1 MKRILAGL
9 LCTAMLFPLLAGC
22 RSKSGEGAPAAFDG
36 DILKGWTIA
45 DASYELAPESG
56 YSSVLLKSGKGYL
69 STGRVQPAYRIM
81 EGRLETERFYS
92 SMETENYWRGL
103 FLTSDAM
110 QAENGE
116 TVTAEI
122 TAEVGSIAG
131 IAVGTDK
138 DLNNGFAAV
147 VHLAKQRVE
156 IMRVNAG
163 ILTPLENYQDGV
175 VTNSVHVETGGT
187 YQLAVTFEP
196 AGDSAYTMAVC
207 VDGIP
212 RLETTLSGYGVE
224 EGRGNQVSL
233 VVSDMK
239 ASIQNV
245 KIGEQAV
252 TLDALRPSAENP
264 QTVDESFKGTITS
277 DPFKVKS
284 RYLAFR
290 AGGGRDN
297 DNLKISLID
306 AKTEEVLL
314 TETGSGSEEMTR
326 RVWDME
332 AYKGRTCRVQV
343 VDNLK
348 SGHLNID
355 AFYATDEQP
364 LDTVFSLLSSQVGYS
379 MGAVKKAYVRAPETA
394 SFEPSSFTVRDF
406 ATGESVYEGRVRSR
420 GNYWES
426 AWWELDFSEF
436 DAPGRYEIQIGEGAN
451 ALTSTAFD
459 IGEEALVKA
468 SLLDTS
474 LNQLDLRRSPGK
486 LGWRDSS
493 TDELRELHA
502 QVMTVHTMLD
512 ILDTQYDRL
521 SDYNRARVLDNIE
534 FGLQYILKAQ
544 ERTDDPKTDGRF
556 IHDLYPS
563 QFSADKLRS
572 WFDTTYAMSAMA
584 RSLPVLRE
592 RDAALA
598 ESVKNAFD
606 VSFRMCVLR
615 PYYLPEEFDVEGP
628 GGLQGVESTIR
639 QFYYLREMS
648 WTFDSK
654 LRTRDKLMFLSA
666 CTYMAKAVGPSDT
679 RYLEQAKSLAKEIS
693 AQQYTDYKNPI
704 DGAFG
709 CFYEFENSDEAMM
722 LEWIQAFNLML
733 GNQTPTDLS
742 PYMDLLELAPN
753 DPDAA
758 MWMNTLKIYAD
769 GYVKPT
775 ADLTPLG
782 IYPIAAYNNAEQRG
796 VKFFQTL
803 SHGASSHFGFMGRNI
818 QKLARFFDD
827 AALQNLAQNNV
838 QFQAGL
844 NPGFPTGPEGTAW
857 KSYSLLYLIGS
868 RSFSGWFNGGAYTP
882 PIGSGFNGFSASTQ
896 FTVEMINQ
904 TPDLPLG
911 ILDESGGYQFNEDY
925 IPHGM
930 GYASGI
936 AAVDSPVKIPVET
949 RLAGQPIEA
958 EIRLSG
964 AASGTQKTGAD
975 GTAVLTGIRPGGVL
989 TLDISYQNQK
999 ITRTFSVIAGESAP
1013 VTVDF
1018 AESIDAELTVP
1029 ETLSGEGRGTLKLT
1043 NTGTAAVTV
1052 DVTLLADG
1060 ADLKESSRT
1069 LTLQPGKTA
1078 AVEISL
1084 TAGDKSKPYL
1094 VYAYLALPHH
1104 AQTVTGTGRIA

>member
-1 MKRILAGL
+1 MKRVLAGL
-9 LCTAMLFPLLAGC
+9 LCAAILTPVLAGC
-22 RSKSGEGAPAAFDG
+22 RSKSGEGVPAAFDG
-36 DILKGWTIA
+36 ETLKGWKIT
-45 DASYELAPESG
+45 DASYELVPENG
-56 YSSVLLKSGKGYL
+56 YAGTLLKSGRGYL
-69 STGRVQPAYRIM
+69 STGRVQPAYRITD
-81 EGRLETERFYS
+81 GRLETERLYS
-92 SMETENYWRGL
+92 AMETENYWRGL
-103 FLTSDAM
+103 FFTSDAM
-110 QAENGE
+110 QAEDGE
-116 TVTAEI
+116 TVTANI

-131 IAVGTDK
+131 IALGTDK

-147 VHLAKQRVE
+147 IHLAKQRVE

-163 ILTPLENYQDGV
+163 ILTPLETYQDGV

-187 YQLAVTFEP
+187 YTLSVTLRST
-196 AGDSAYTMAVC
+196 GDQAYTMTVS
-207 VDGIP
+207 VDGSK
-212 RLETTLSGYGVE
+212 RLETTLSGYGVG
-224 EGRGNQVSL
+224 EGHGNQVSL

-239 ASIQNV
+239 SSVENV
-245 KIGEQAV
+245 KIGDKAV
-252 TLDALRPSAENP
+252 ALDALRPSAENP
-264 QTVDESFKGTITS
+264 QTVDDAFKGTVTS
-277 DPFKVKS
+277 DSFKVKS
-284 RYLAFR
+284 RYLTFR
-290 AGGGRDN
+290 AGGGKDR
-297 DNLKISLID
+297 DNLKICLID
-306 AKTEEVLL
+306 AKTGEVLF

-332 AYKGRTCRVQV
+332 AYKGRSCKVQV
-343 VDNLK
+343 TDNLK
-348 SGHLNID
+348 SGHLNVD
-355 AFYATDEQP
+355 NFYATDELP
-364 LDTVFSLLSSQVGYS
+364 LDTAFSLLSSQIGYS
-379 MGAVKKAYVRAPETA
+379 TGAVKKAYIRASGTPT
-394 SFEPSSFTVRDF
+394 FPLSSFTLRDF
-406 ATGESVYEGRVRSR
+406 DTGESVYEGRVRSQ
-420 GNYWES
+420 GQFWES
-426 AWWELDFSEF
+426 SWWELDFSDFQE
-436 DAPGRYEIQIGEGAN
+436 PGRYVVVVGEGVN
-451 ALTSTAFD
+451 VLTSTAFE
-459 IGEEALVKA
+459 IGEAELVNA

-502 QVMTVHTMLD
+502 QVMTIHTMLD
-512 ILDTQYDRL
+512 ILDTQSDWL
-521 SDYNRARVLDNIE
+521 SAYNRARVLDNIE
-534 FGLQYILKAQ
+534 YGLQYILKAQ

-572 WFDTTYAMSAMA
+572 WFDTTYAMSALA
-584 RSLPVLRE
+584 RSLPVLKE

-598 ESVKNAFD
+598 EKVKEAFD
-606 VSFRMCVLR
+606 VSFNMCVLR
-615 PYYLPEEFDVEGP
+615 PYHLPEELDIEGP
-628 GGLQGVESTIR
+628 GGLNGVEGTVR
-639 QFYYLREMS
+639 QLYYLREMS
-648 WTFDSK
+648 WTFDYK
-654 LRTRDKLMFLSA
+654 LRTRDKMMFLSA
-666 CTYMAKAVGPSDT
+666 CTYMAKAVGASDP
-679 RYLEQAKSLAKEIS
+679 RYFEQAKSLAKEIS
-693 AQQYTDYKNPI
+693 ALQFTDYKNPI

-709 CFYEFENSDEAMM
+709 CFYEFENSTEAMM

-742 PYMDLLELAPN
+742 PYMTLLELAPD

-775 ADLTPLG
+775 AGLTPLG
-782 IYPIAAYNNAEQRG
+782 IYPIAAYNNTDQRG

-818 QKLARFFDD
+818 QKLAQFFND
-827 AALQNLAQNNV
+827 AALQDLAQNNV

-844 NPGFPTGPEGTAW
+844 NPGFPTSPDGTAW
-857 KSYSLLYLIGS
+857 KSYSLLYLVGS
-868 RSFSGWFNGGAYTP
+868 RSFSGCFNGGAYTP

-911 ILDESGGYQFNEDY
+911 ILDESGNYQFNEDY

-936 AAVDSPVKIPVET
+936 AAVDSPVKIPVEA
-949 RLAGQPIEA
+949 RFAGQPVEA

-975 GTAVLTGIRPGGVL
+975 GTAVLTGIRPGGTL
-989 TLDISYQNQK
+989 TLDISYQDRT
-999 ITRTFSVIAGESAP
+999 ITRTLTVIAGESAP

-1018 AESIDAELTVP
+1018 AENIDTELTVP
-1029 ETLSGEGRGTLKLT
+1029 ETLSGEGQGTLKLT

-1052 DVTLLADG
+1052 DITLLADG
-1060 ADLKESSRT
+1060 ANLGDFGRS
-1069 LTLQPGKTA
+1069 LTLQPGETA
-1078 AVEISL
+1078 AVEIAL

-1104 AQTVTGTGRIA
+1104 AKTVTGTGRIA